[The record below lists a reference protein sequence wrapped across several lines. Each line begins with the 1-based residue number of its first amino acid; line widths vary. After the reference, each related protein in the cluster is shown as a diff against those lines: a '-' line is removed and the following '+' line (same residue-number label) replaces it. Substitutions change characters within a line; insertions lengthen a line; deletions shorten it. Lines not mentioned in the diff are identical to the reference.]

1 MFIPGQFIAL
11 LTFPG
16 VIVHELGHKLFCDI
30 FKVKVH
36 EAKYFRFGN
45 PAGYVIHD
53 IPDRF
58 HKTFFIDVGPFI
70 VNNIMAI
77 IIFSLSTLFA
87 FNDLLWAFFV
97 WLGVSIAMNSF
108 PSSHD
113 AKVLWSESKKHLS
126 KGNIIA
132 IIGFPF
138 SILIRIANALSI
150 VWFDLIFAIILY
162 ITVTGTFAAPSIFEG
177 RPQTFVSNECGFS
190 IDITTAWKV
199 DNEKGSCYFAF
210 GEGKTDTIMVFA
222 SNSSAMTSP
231 EFVLALL
238 SVPYTKTGVEY
249 VTIDGTRVQQIS
261 ANVKLDGQ
269 PFYGKFA
276 QLVKD
281 GKYYLIGYVSKYKSF
296 GQMAAFNSFRVI

>member
-1 MFIPGQFIAL
+1 MFIPGWIISL

-16 VIVHELGHKLFCDI
+16 VVVHEVGHKVFCDI
-30 FKVKVH
+30 FRVKVH
-36 EAKYFRFGN
+36 EAKYFRLGN
-45 PAGYVIHD
+45 PAGYVVHD
-53 IPDRF
+53 IPDKF
-58 HKTFFIDVGPFI
+58 YKTFFIDVGPFI
-70 VNNIMAI
+70 VNNFMAI
-77 IIFSLSTLFA
+77 LIFSLSTLFA

-97 WLGVSIAMNSF
+97 WLGISIAMNSF

-113 AKVLWSESKKHLS
+113 AKVLWNESKKYLS

-138 SILIRIANALSI
+138 SILIRIANALSVI
-150 VWFDLIFAIILY
+150 WFDLIFAIILY

-190 IDITTAWKV
+190 IDITTTWKV
-199 DNEKGSCYFAF
+199 DNEKGSCYFVF
-210 GEGKTDTIMVFA
+210 GKGKNDAIMVFA

-231 EFVLALL
+231 EFVLAF
-238 SVPYTKTGVEY
+238 SNVPYTKTGAEY
-249 VTIDGTRVQQIS
+249 VTISGTRVQQVS
-261 ANVKLDGQ
+261 ANVKLEGQ

-281 GKYYLIGYVSKYKSF
+281 EKYYFIGYVSKYKSF
-296 GQMAAFNSFRVI
+296 DQMTTFNSFKAI